1 MQEKFLFFDTETTDV
16 QSKDIIQLAAIS
28 DDGVSI
34 NMFFKPIQ
42 KISVAAMAVH
52 HITPEDLVNKPKF
65 EDSRYEDSSLKE
77 YLEKLAKEYIWV
89 AHNVEFDLEVLQ
101 KKGIEIPNSICTF
114 KLARNMFSEDNDT
127 RDLESYSLQY
137 LRYYLGLYKKENSEH
152 NTAHDALSDVY
163 FLKDLFEYIQKNS
176 SLTVEN
182 MMTITREPQYIRSI
196 NFGKYAGRTL
206 EDIAKIDREYLQW
219 LMGTVTDKED
229 LVWNIERVLSLNNM
243 TLFR

>member
-65 EDSRYEDSSLKE
+65 EDSKYEDSSLKE

-89 AHNVEFDLEVLQ
+89 AHNAEFDLEVLR
-101 KKGIEIPNSICTF
+101 KKGIDIPNSICTF
-114 KLARNMFSEDNDT
+114 KLARNMFSENNDT